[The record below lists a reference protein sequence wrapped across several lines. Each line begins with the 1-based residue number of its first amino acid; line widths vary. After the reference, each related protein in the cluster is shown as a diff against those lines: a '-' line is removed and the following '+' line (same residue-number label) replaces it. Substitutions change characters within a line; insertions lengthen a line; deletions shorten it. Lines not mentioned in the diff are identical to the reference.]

1 MLYLQA
7 EICDLEW
14 ELNNLEKRSS
24 DQDRSYQY
32 RVSTLRSPEA
42 TEHSKVQW
50 EKVLEIRDK
59 LKTYSEIDHVSRIA
73 YVLTKFT
80 TDEALLE
87 HEKLYSL
94 KEPPKRDL
102 ADLHGWL
109 TIAEGGGGFLQD
121 PEHLPWSWRTRDL
134 VQLSHFGDEDDAFS
148 RFFRSKL
155 LVWYAH
161 SRFGRWMKVSSNR
174 RKSSSVSLSPSD

>member
-1 MLYLQA
+1 M
-7 EICDLEW
+7 EW

-24 DQDRSYQY
+24 DLDRSYQY
-32 RVSTLRSPEA
+32 RVSVLRSPEA

-59 LKTYSEIDHVSRIA
+59 LKAYSEVGRVSRIA
-73 YVLTKFT
+73 YVLTNFV

-87 HEKLYSL
+87 HEKLYNL

-102 ADLHGWL
+102 ADLQDWL
-109 TIAEGGGGFLQD
+109 IIAEGGGGFLQD
-121 PEHLPWSWRTRDL
+121 PENLPWNRRTRDL

-161 SRFGRWMKVSSNR
+161 SRFGRWMKVSRIR
-174 RKSSSVSLSPSD
+174 RKSSSLSPSLSPSD